1 MKSVQGKSDSKFGNI
16 FEKLKG
22 TVLYNSTLR
31 WKSYIDKVPVLKIM
45 IVLTS
50 FLLDIVKD
58 SLILVQFSISQRGVH
73 RIIQQPTPYIAL
85 VSTNL
90 LKIRRCTKIHFRN
103 TELPIF
109 FINYL
114 DIFHH
119 LGINCGS
126 ISLEHST
133 TYQERTKIHFRR
145 K

>member
-22 TVLYNSTLR
+22 TVLYNSILR

-73 RIIQQPTPYIAL
+73 QIIQQPTPYISL
-85 VSTNL
+85 VSINL
-90 LKIRRCTKIHFRN
+90 LPIKIHFRM
-103 TELPIF
+103 F
-109 FINYL
+109 FHQL

-119 LGINCGS
+119 LGINIGS
-126 ISLEHST
+126 ITFEHST
-133 TYQERTKIHFRR
+133 TYRERTKIHFRR